1 MSNPIQGTPIP
12 IWNDNPGSIS
22 GSTIFRFYDNEQQFQ
37 LQGPA
42 VAKFVARRLGFPIS
56 NIELDSG
63 SIYMAFEEAISTYG
77 SELYYQS
84 IKDNYFNMHGN
95 SSTTSYNN
103 YSIISNLS
111 GQIKISENYGTEAGV
126 GGNITYYTGSINLET
141 GVQDYDLNIW
151 ASASASLNVGD
162 SIEIRRIFYEKSPAA
177 MRWFD
182 PMSGIGLPSL
192 LGSFGFNQMSPA
204 INTNFLMMPVHF
216 DLQRLQAIEFNDE
229 IRRAGYSFELINNK
243 LRIFPIP
250 NDYDEVY
257 RYKLWFQY
265 IKKSERN
272 SPFNINQPTG
282 SIITNPGNVPYNNIT
297 YTEINAPG
305 KNWIR
310 LYTVEL
316 CREILGNIREK
327 YSSIPIP
334 GSETTLNGASLI
346 TQADNNK
353 LKLIEQL
360 RGMLD
365 ETGRTKQLEKQ
376 QQEAQNL
383 NNSLAYTPMPI
394 WIF

>member
-1 MSNPIQGTPIP
+1 MSNPIQGTPIH
-12 IWNDNPGSIS
+12 IWNDIPGPIS
-22 GSTIFRFYDNEQQFQ
+22 GSTIFHFYDNEQHFQ

-95 SSTTSYNN
+95 SNSTPYNN
-103 YSIISNLS
+103 YNVISNLS
-111 GQIKISENYGTEAGV
+111 GQIKIAENYGTEAGV
-126 GGNITYYTGSINLET
+126 GGNIDYYTGSIDLKL
-141 GVQDYDLNIW
+141 GVQDYDLNVW
-151 ASASASLNVGD
+151 ASASASLSPGD

-177 MRWFD
+177 TRWFD

-229 IRRAGYSFELINNK
+229 IRRAGYTFELINNK
-243 LRIFPIP
+243 LKIFPIP
-250 NDYDEVY
+250 NDYDEAY

-272 SPFNINQPTG
+272 NPINLNQPTG

-327 YSSIPIP
+327 YSTIPIP
-334 GSETTLNGASLI
+334 GSETTLNGSSLI

-360 RGMLD
+360 RGMLE

-383 NNSLAYTPMPI
+383 NNSLSYTPMPI